1 MTKGADSKVE
11 LSTIVSALFHFES
24 ARKRCRKMKINSDLF
39 VK

>member
-1 MTKGADSKVE
+1 MTKRADPKVD

-24 ARKRCRKMKINSDLF
+24 ARKHCRKTKINSDLS